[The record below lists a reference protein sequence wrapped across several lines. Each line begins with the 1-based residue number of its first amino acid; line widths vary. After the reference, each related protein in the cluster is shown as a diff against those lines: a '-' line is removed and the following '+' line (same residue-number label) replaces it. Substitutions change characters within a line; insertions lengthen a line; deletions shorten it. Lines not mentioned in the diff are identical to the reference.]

1 MAVKELDLTKAE
13 LKAHLKELNIK
24 NGKWEAPDGDIYYVC
39 HQGKF
44 YVHTIQ
50 ITRIPDVYDPE
61 DREWSFQGTN
71 WEWMKKEGLDI
82 RGSQREVCYDRIKDD
97 EGRNLYS
104 IDYSTIE
111 EFDILFDQFLL
122 GYKEYRALVVNEAI
136 NKDFN

>member
-1 MAVKELDLTKAE
+1 MAKLDKAKEE
-13 LKAHLKELNIK
+13 LKNHLKELNVK

-44 YVHTIQ
+44 YIHTIQ
-50 ITRIPDVYDPE
+50 ITRIPNVYNA
-61 DREWSFQGTN
+61 DRPWDFKGTD

-97 EGRNLYS
+97 EGRNLYWV
-104 IDYSTIE
+104 DYSTIE

-122 GYKEYRALVVNEAI
+122 GYKEYRVLLEKEAI
-136 NKDFN
+136 NKDFD

>member
-1 MAVKELDLTKAE
+1 MAKQIDKKVKEE
-13 LKAHLKELNIK
+13 LKNHLKELKIN

-50 ITRIPDVYDPE
+50 ITRVPDVYDAEVPW
-61 DREWSFQGTN
+61 DYRGNT

-97 EGRNLYS
+97 EGRNLYG
-104 IDYSTIE
+104 IEYSTIE

-122 GYKEYRALVVNEAI
+122 GYKEYRVLVEHEAI
-136 NKDFN
+136 NKDFD